1 MICRNHIEISEGV
14 RRCSRCGSP
23 FCRNCLVQ
31 MQNGLFCATC
41 KTEQVLDVRSGV
53 SSSEAEY
60 ASMGRRL
67 GGYLI
72 DYIPVL
78 VIIVVFVVY
87 SAARGQSVG
96 AFHPISIILGL
107 LFISYEALMLGTR
120 GQTLGKMAVGV
131 RVVNADGTPI
141 SMGQGWGRAF
151 ARSIL
156 GWLFIV
162 DYIPAFFTAEKT
174 TIHDMLAK
182 TRVING

>member
-1 MICRNHIEISEGV
+1 MICRNHIDVSEGV

-53 SSSEAEY
+53 SYSTLEY
-60 ASMGRRL
+60 ATIGKRFV
-67 GGYLI
+67 G
-72 DYIPVL
+72 
-78 VIIVVFVVY
+78 VFLDNLP
-87 SAARGQSVG
+87 GT
-96 AFHPISIILGL
+96 ILGFFL
-107 LFISYEALMLGTR
+107 GMWYATHGRSFQIFSPITIGIGLIYICYEALMLGSR
-120 GQTLGKMAVGV
+120 GQTLGKMAAGV
-131 RVVNADGTPI
+131 KVVSADGSPI

-151 ARSIL
+151 ARSLL
-156 GWLFIV
+156 GWLYIV

-182 TRVING
+182 TRVVNV